1 MPNGVAYADGSLKI
15 GDILLKID
23 GENVANGK
31 HKKVVKLL
39 QKATKKV
46 KLVVKR
52 TELTLKNS
60 LMIYIHLQHVPYSY
74 IPPLFSLRIFCK
86 KGQ

>member
-52 TELTLKNS
+52 TELTL
-60 LMIYIHLQHVPYSY
+60 IQ
-74 IPPLFSLRIFCK
+74 IPLWDSHR
-86 KGQ
+86 

>member
-52 TELTLKNS
+52 TELN
-60 LMIYIHLQHVPYSY
+60 
-74 IPPLFSLRIFCK
+74 F
-86 KGQ
+86 

>member
-52 TELTLKNS
+52 TELNFKKLFDPVGDLYS
-60 LMIYIHLQHVPYSY
+60 LATCSIFIHS
-74 IPPLFSLRIFCK
+74 SR
-86 KGQ
+86 GR

>member
-52 TELTLKNS
+52 TELTFKNS
-60 LMIYIHLQHVPYSY
+60 LIQKIYIHLQHVPYSY
-74 IPPLFSLRIFCK
+74 MTREAGDLD
-86 KGQ
+86 

>member
-39 QKATKKV
+39 QKATGHV
-46 KLVVKR
+46 ILGSHNFGG
-52 TELTLKNS
+52 KNP
-60 LMIYIHLQHVPYSY
+60 IYM
-74 IPPLFSLRIFCK
+74 
-86 KGQ
+86 

>member
-74 IPPLFSLRIFCK
+74 VQSENILQKRSIELE
-86 KGQ
+86 

>member
-52 TELTLKNS
+52 TELTFKNS
-60 LMIYIHLQHVPYSY
+60 LIQKMTYIHLQHVPYSY
-74 IPPLFSLRIFCK
+74 IPREAGDLD
-86 KGQ
+86 

>member
-52 TELTLKNS
+52 TELTFKYTLMY
-60 LMIYIHLQHVPYSY
+60 LQYMIYIHLHHVSYS
-74 IPPLFSLRIFCK
+74 
-86 KGQ
+86 